1 MKRILLF
8 LLVPMLS
15 FAQNTGIEM
24 LLVNPDV
31 GTPSSYWG
39 ARTSNDSGLNAILQS
54 HAVTVYTLKLGN
66 PYYEYDTKTVQIQ
79 CADCNLNALKADLEA
94 YSSVVTK
101 ATLASPAYFIN
112 NLSVML
118 RNAAAG
124 TFTGTVMNIATTN
137 DSGLNQIFQNFNVR
151 SYDIYGD
158 LNHYKLRC
166 DCDNT
171 LLKAALDNYD
181 TIVLTTDFFNAA
193 YLLSN
198 QDFTNPNPKIYPN
211 PFSSS
216 FQIETNAVV
225 SNYSL
230 YDISGKLLIST
241 DSKAKLDNHSSL
253 ISSGAYLLKLTFDNQ
268 ENYIQKLIKI

>member
-24 LLVNPDV
+24 LLVNPEI

-39 ARTSNDSGLNAILQS
+39 ANTSNDSGLNAILQS
-54 HAVTVYTLKLGN
+54 HAVIEYTLKLGN
-66 PYYEYDTKTVQIQ
+66 PYYEYDNKTVQIK
-79 CADCNLNALKADLEA
+79 CAGCNLNALQADLEA
-94 YSSVVTK
+94 YPTVVSK
-101 ATLASPAYFIN
+101 ATQASPTYFIN
-112 NLSVML
+112 TLSVVL
-118 RNAAAG
+118 QNASAG
-124 TFTGTVMNIATTN
+124 MATGTVMNIATTN

-151 SYDIYGD
+151 SYDVYGD

-166 DCDNT
+166 DCDNA

-181 TIVLTTDFFNAA
+181 NIIASTGYFNAT
-193 YLLSN
+193 YLLSTD
-198 QDFTNPNPKIYPN
+198 DFKNPNPKIYPN

-216 FQIETNAVV
+216 FQIETAAVIA
-225 SNYSL
+225 NYSL

-241 DSKAKLDNHSSL
+241 DSKAKLDMHSSL
-253 ISSGAYLLKLTFDNQ
+253 ISSGAYLLKLTFGNQ
-268 ENYIQKLIKI
+268 ESYTQKLIKI